1 MPRASRSSAAA
12 ATSTILSDGEIAAD
26 IDALTSKVA
35 KQIEKAAATNGDDVK
50 ISPRKS
56 KRTKIEPGAEDVATS
71 EPPAKKPRASKAKA
85 NTKLEE
91 SDEEKAAPVKK
102 ARGKKAKVDAEDG
115 DGEAGPS
122 KPARGKGKAWPPP
135 DLDPASHPPRAGYPI
150 FPLPALSVPANGAV
164 PPSTTSPRP
173 HFVGAH
179 TSIAGGPATAL
190 FRANKAGANG
200 LALFVKS
207 QRQWKSNPF
216 EQETIDRFREAMK
229 SKEEGGMGYGAETIL
244 VHGSYLI
251 NLGNPD
257 PNKWNTSYACFKDD
271 IERCHQLG
279 VKLYNWQ

>member
-12 ATSTILSDGEIAAD
+12 VSNGDLPVD
-26 IDALTSKVA
+26 IDKISA
-35 KQIEKAAATNGDDVK
+35 KAAQIAKRAAETNGDEVK
-50 ISPRKS
+50 VTTPKKRVKEEVTSTTTSPKS
-56 KRTKIEPGAEDVATS
+56 ARASKTKAKAKLEESEDEDA
-71 EPPAKKPRASKAKA
+71 PPAKKS
-85 NTKLEE
+85 
-91 SDEEKAAPVKK
+91 
-102 ARGKKAKVDAEDG
+102 RGKKAKVESAGNEDV
-115 DGEAGPS
+115 APS

-135 DLDPASHPPRAGYPI
+135 ELDPASHPPRAGYPI
-150 FPLPALSVPANGAV
+150 FNLPPLTVPANGAV
-164 PPSTTSPRP
+164 PPTTSTPRP

-179 TSIAGGPATAL
+179 TSSAGGVGTAL
-190 FRANKAGANG
+190 YRANKAGANG

-216 EQETIDRFREAMK
+216 EQETIDRFKEAMK
-229 SKEEGGMGYGAETIL
+229 SKEEGGMGYGPETIL

-257 PNKWNTSYACFKDD
+257 VNKWNTSYACFRDD